1 MMRSAGSST
10 AGKKCPICGK
20 WITTDAPRISF
31 TAGRGQTARDSLQ
44 RELQVHLQTYHPDYL
59 RWSRPYQIVGVGLV
73 VSELVFVLMGP
84 RFLSVPLLLLA
95 ILVPLTLL
103 ILLSLLYR
111 RKLKAFKSQW
121 SDEHPLSSAS

>member
-1 MMRSAGSST
+1 MMGSAGPST

-73 VSELVFVLMGP
+73 VSELVFVLMAP
-84 RFLSVPLLLLA
+84 VLSVPLLLLA
-95 ILVPLTLL
+95 ILVPLPLL

-121 SDEHPLSSAS
+121 SDDHPLSSAS